1 MIKQKLNIMAQN
13 ASAAQTCLTGIG
25 TPKELLTSM
34 SSFYPVREQDA
45 SEVQKFHLVNTH
57 RDDAE
62 G

>member
-1 MIKQKLNIMAQN
+1 MAQK
-13 ASAAQTCLTGIG
+13 ASAAQTRLTGIG

-57 RDDAE
+57 RDDDE